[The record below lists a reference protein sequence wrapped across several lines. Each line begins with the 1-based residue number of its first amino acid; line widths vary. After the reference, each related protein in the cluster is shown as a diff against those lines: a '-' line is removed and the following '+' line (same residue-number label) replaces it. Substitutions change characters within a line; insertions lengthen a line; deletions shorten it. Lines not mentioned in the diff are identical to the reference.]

1 MFVIKVKD
9 LSIYRKQLMGIAILM
24 IMLCHNSLSFSNQ
37 IDTVNNL
44 LRNFLQIGV
53 DIFILLS
60 GFGCFFSMKK
70 SKSVKVFYIKRLK
83 KIIPTYIFIVFIYA
97 IFNCVF
103 LDVSLKEYV
112 EKYSLITFWTKGTLA
127 EWFIAAIIVLY
138 ALFPIF
144 YYLIESHIKIYVSIM
159 ILIIV
164 CSLIISI
171 LLDKQFVYY
180 TVNEIFI
187 SRIATFGLGIYLGKS
202 VFENNMFKIKHFYI
216 IFYGLICLWG
226 INYFFNFYNML
237 EVERILS
244 TFLSLF
250 LTLYII
256 QVFKRIRQRDIFHVG
271 NNLLIFLGGVTLE
284 IYLIHEKLMG
294 ICYFLVSFILKS
306 QEFVLLYSN
315 IIAIILAPIIAYIVQ
330 KILVLLSSIK
340 NNMDLK
346 KI

>member
-1 MFVIKVKD
+1 MFVITVKN

-37 IDTVNNL
+37 IDNVNNL

-70 SKSVKVFYIKRLK
+70 SKSVKIFYMKRLK
-83 KIIPTYIFIVFIYA
+83 KIIPTYIFIIFIYG

-103 LDVSLKEYV
+103 LGVSLKEYV
-112 EKYSLITFWTKGTLA
+112 TEYSLITFWIKGTLA
-127 EWFIAAIIVLY
+127 EWFIAAIIALY
-138 ALFPIF
+138 TLFPIF
-144 YYLIESHIKIYVSIM
+144 YFLIENYIKIYFYILV
-159 ILIIV
+159 LIILF
-164 CSLIISI
+164 SLIISI
-171 LLDKQFVYY
+171 CLDKQFVFY
-180 TVNEIFI
+180 TVNEIFV

-202 VFENNMFKIKHFYI
+202 VFEDKAVTIEKKRFYV
-216 IFYGLICLWG
+216 IFCGLICSWG

-250 LTLYII
+250 LTLYFT
-256 QVFKRIRQRDIFHVG
+256 QVLESMSHRNVFRIG
-271 NNLLIFLGGVTLE
+271 NSLLFLGGLTLE

-294 ICYFLVSFILKS
+294 ICYFLVNVILKS
-306 QEFVLLYSN
+306 QVFVLLYSN
-315 IIAIILAPIIAYIVQ
+315 IMALILAPIMAYAFQKTYGMLSSRVRSKQ
-330 KILVLLSSIK
+330 KIK
-340 NNMDLK
+340 
-346 KI
+346 